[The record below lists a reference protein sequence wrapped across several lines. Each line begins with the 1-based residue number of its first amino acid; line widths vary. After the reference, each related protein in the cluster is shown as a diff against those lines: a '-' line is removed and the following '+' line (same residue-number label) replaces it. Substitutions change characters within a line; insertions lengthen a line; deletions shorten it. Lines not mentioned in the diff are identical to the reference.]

1 MNDKPSNDG
10 TQIVMVAAENFVSQV
25 LESEA
30 PVLVACLHSR
40 EYFEEKRVNLA
51 LVHQKFNGA
60 LKVCV
65 AERESLGVIND
76 LCGIEGAP
84 TFLIFE
90 KGGEVGRLLG
100 EWDEFLL
107 SDFVSQTL
115 FPNN

>member
-1 MNDKPSNDG
+1 
-10 TQIVMVAAENFVSQV
+10 MVAAENFVSQV

-30 PVLVACLHSR
+30 PVLMACLQSGEHV
-40 EYFEEKRVNLA
+40 EKKCGNLA
-51 LVHQKFNGA
+51 LVSQKFNGA

-65 AERESLGVIND
+65 AEKESLGIIND
-76 LCGIEGAP
+76 LCAIEGAP
-84 TFLIFE
+84 TFLIFQ

-107 SDFVSQTL
+107 ADFVSQTL